1 MTIQLKLPLAARSCV
16 VLLPVVLALAGC
28 AATITQDGVEQRTSL
43 AIGRP
48 AGSFT
53 ISNQTEG
60 TAGRI
65 DYSVK
70 TKDGKAFSCYMYS
83 ATAFQRAMSFGQ
95 TPHSDAI
102 CIAHAGAGAGA
113 SAGAA
118 ACNAL
123 EKAAGRCPPAR
134 P

>member
-1 MTIQLKLPLAARSCV
+1 MTLHFELPRAARSGV
-16 VLLPVVLALAGC
+16 ALFPVVLALAGC
-28 AATITQDGVEQRTSL
+28 AATITQDGVEQRTAI

-53 ISNQTEG
+53 ISTQTEG

-70 TKDGKAFSCYMYS
+70 AKDGKTFNCYLYS
-83 ATAFQRAMSFGQ
+83 ATGFQRAMSFGQ

-102 CIAHAGAGAGA
+102 CTVQAGA
-113 SAGAA
+113 SVVAA
-118 ACNAL
+118 PCNAL
-123 EKAAGRCPPAR
+123 EKAAGRCPSPR

>member
-1 MTIQLKLPLAARSCV
+1 MTLHLELPRAARCGV
-16 VLLPVVLALAGC
+16 ALLPIVLALAGC
-28 AATITQDGVEQRTSL
+28 AATITQDGVEQRTSI

-60 TAGRI
+60 SAGRI

-70 TKDGKAFSCYMYS
+70 TKDGKTFTCYMYS
-83 ATAFQRAMSFGQ
+83 ATGFQRGMSFGQ

-102 CIAHAGAGAGA
+102 CIAQAGAIAVEA
-113 SAGAA
+113 S
-118 ACNAL
+118 CNAL
-123 EKAAGRCPPAR
+123 DKAAGRCPSSR

>member
-1 MTIQLKLPLAARSCV
+1 MTLHFKLPRAARCGV
-16 VLLPVVLALAGC
+16 ALLPVVLALAGC
-28 AATITQDGVEQRTSL
+28 AATITQDGVEQRTPM

-60 TAGRI
+60 SAGRI

-70 TKDGKAFSCYMYS
+70 TKDGKTFNCYMYS
-83 ATAFQRAMSFGQ
+83 ATGFQRAMSFGQ
-95 TPHSDAI
+95 TPDSDAI
-102 CIAHAGAGAGA
+102 CIVQAGAGAV
-113 SAGAA
+113 AA
-118 ACNAL
+118 PCNAL
-123 EKAAGRCPPAR
+123 EKAAGRCPSSR

>member
-1 MTIQLKLPLAARSCV
+1 MTLHLELPRAARCGV
-16 VLLPVVLALAGC
+16 ALLPIVLALAGC
-28 AATITQDGVEQRTSL
+28 AATINQDGVEQRTSI

-60 TAGRI
+60 SAGRI

-70 TKDGKAFSCYMYS
+70 TKDGKTFTCHMYS
-83 ATAFQRAMSFGQ
+83 ATGFQRVMSFGQ
-95 TPHSDAI
+95 TPHSDAV
-102 CIAHAGAGAGA
+102 CIAQAGAIAV
-113 SAGAA
+113 AA
-118 ACNAL
+118 PCNAL
-123 EKAAGRCPPAR
+123 DKAAGRSPSSR

>member
-1 MTIQLKLPLAARSCV
+1 MTLHFQLPRAARSGV
-16 VLLPVVLALAGC
+16 ALFPIVLALAGC
-28 AATITQDGVEQRTSL
+28 AATITQDGVEQRTAI

-53 ISNQTEG
+53 ISNQAEG

-70 TKDGKAFSCYMYS
+70 TKDGKTFSCYLYS
-83 ATAFQRAMSFGQ
+83 ATGFQRAMSFGQ

-102 CIAHAGAGAGA
+102 CTVQSGAD
-113 SAGAA
+113 AA
-118 ACNAL
+118 AAPCNAL

>member
-1 MTIQLKLPLAARSCV
+1 MTLHLELPRAARCGV
-16 VLLPVVLALAGC
+16 ALLPIVLALAGC
-28 AATITQDGVEQRTSL
+28 AATINQDGVEQRTSI

-53 ISNQTEG
+53 ISNQKEG
-60 TAGRI
+60 SAGRI

-70 TKDGKAFSCYMYS
+70 TKDGKTFTCYMYS
-83 ATAFQRAMSFGQ
+83 ATGFQRGMSFGQ

-102 CIAHAGAGAGA
+102 CIAQAGAIAV
-113 SAGAA
+113 AA
-118 ACNAL
+118 PCNAL
-123 EKAAGRCPPAR
+123 ERAAGQCPSTR

>member
-1 MTIQLKLPLAARSCV
+1 MTFHFELPHTARSGV
-16 VLLPVVLALAGC
+16 ALLPIVLALAGC
-28 AATITQDGVEQRTSL
+28 AATITQDGVEQRTSI

-60 TAGRI
+60 SAGRI

-70 TKDGKAFSCYMYS
+70 TKDGKTFTCYMYS
-83 ATAFQRAMSFGQ
+83 ATGFQRGMSFGQ
-95 TPHSDAI
+95 TPHSDAV
-102 CIAHAGAGAGA
+102 CIAQAGAIAVA
-113 SAGAA
+113 VP
-118 ACNAL
+118 CNAL
-123 EKAAGRCPPAR
+123 DKAAGRCPSKR

>member
-1 MTIQLKLPLAARSCV
+1 MT
-16 VLLPVVLALAGC
+16 LPVELPRPAHSGPARFPIVLALAGC
-28 AATITQDGVEQRTSL
+28 AATITPDGVEQRTAI

-53 ISNQTEG
+53 ISNQAEG

-70 TKDGKAFSCYMYS
+70 TRDGKTFSCYLYS
-83 ATAFQRAMSFGQ
+83 ATGFQRAMSFGQ

-102 CIAHAGAGAGA
+102 CTVQAGAGAV
-113 SAGAA
+113 AA
-118 ACNAL
+118 PCNAL
-123 EKAAGRCPPAR
+123 EKAVGRCPPAHS
-134 P
+134 